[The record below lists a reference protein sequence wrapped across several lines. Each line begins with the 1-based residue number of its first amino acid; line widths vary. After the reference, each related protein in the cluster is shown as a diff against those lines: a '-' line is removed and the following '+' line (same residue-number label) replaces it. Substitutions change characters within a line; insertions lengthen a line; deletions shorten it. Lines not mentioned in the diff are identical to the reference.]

1 MKRVSLALVGA
12 GCRGKDVYAAIT
24 YKEKLNA
31 DFVAVVD
38 PVEEKRDDMI
48 QRFGIRKDMAF
59 ADDEEFFSKGKICDA
74 VVIATQDRDHY
85 RQCMRALELGYDIVL
100 EKPISNDLREVLEIE
115 AKAKQ
120 CGCKVIVCHVLRY
133 HSMWNKIKKVL
144 DSGELGKVITIQH
157 NENVG
162 HYHMS
167 HSFVRGEW
175 RDASTSGPIM
185 LTKTCHDFDVL
196 YWLVGS
202 PCKSV
207 ASFGGIGFF
216 DQDHAPSGS
225 GERCLGCSVAD
236 ECEYNAMKVYTH
248 EGGYSPQIF
257 TNNKYTEDAIHDGL
271 KKSNYGQCVFKAGNS
286 VCDHQ
291 STILEFENGVSCTFN
306 LNAFTR
312 ESSRTIK
319 IMCEKGTI
327 RANEDV
333 IEVTT
338 FKMRHKVLGE
348 IANFLKWDKGI
359 KKRIKVHSGFS
370 LKNLIYGHGGADYYF
385 TKGMVGALNGTE
397 PGKTSVTDSVESHLM
412 AFAAEEARVN
422 NCVVDMKSY
431 RSQLTAEFSTAK

>member
-38 PVEEKRDDMI
+38 PVEEKRLEMV
-48 QRFGIRKDMAF
+48 QRFGMKKDMAF
-59 ADDEEFFSKGKICDA
+59 EHEEDFFSKGKVCDG
-74 VVIATQDRDHY
+74 VVIATQDKDHY
-85 RQCMRALELGYDIVL
+85 RQCMKALDLGYDIVL
-100 EKPISNDLREVLEIE
+100 EKPISNNLKEVLEIE
-115 AKAKQ
+115 AKAKAS
-120 CGCKVIVCHVLRY
+120 GCKIIVCHVLRY
-133 HSMWNKIKKVL
+133 HNMWNKIKKVL
-144 DSGELGKVITIQH
+144 DSGQLGKVISIQH

-175 RDASTSGPIM
+175 RDSETSGPIM
-185 LTKTCHDFDVL
+185 LTKTCHDFDIL

-216 DQDHAPSGS
+216 NREHAPAGA
-225 GERCLGCSVAD
+225 GERCLECKVA
-236 ECEYNAMKVYTH
+236 ERCKYNAMDVYTH
-248 EGGYSPQIF
+248 EGGYTPQIF
-257 TNNKYTEDAIHDGL
+257 TNNKYTREAIEAGL
-271 KKSNYGQCVFKAGNS
+271 QTTNYGQCVFKAGNT

-327 RANEDV
+327 RANEAN
-333 IEVTT
+333 IEVIK
-338 FKMRHKVLGE
+338 FKMRHKVWGE
-348 IANFLKWDKGI
+348 VANFLGWNRSI
-359 KKRIKVHSGFS
+359 MKKIKVHSGFS
-370 LKNLIYGHGGADYYF
+370 IKNLLYGHGGADYYF
-385 TKGMVGALNGTE
+385 TAGMVEALSGE
-397 PGKTSVTDSVESHLM
+397 VESKTDITDSVESHLM
-412 AFAAEEARVN
+412 AFAAEEARESHR
-422 NCVVDMKSY
+422 VVDIKAFRESMCES
-431 RSQLTAEFSTAK
+431 L